1 MRRART
7 LLIIAAVV
15 VVAIA
20 VAGWFLLDA
29 NRYKPEIQA
38 RLQEQLK
45 RDVALGDMRLGL
57 LPLRFTVQ
65 NLSVAD
71 DPEFKASLPFT
82 QAERLDV
89 MVSLMGLLRGNV
101 AIDSIEVVSPKV
113 ELIRDEKGVWNFAS
127 LAAGETP
134 ATTEDK
140 PAEQTSSSSTFSLN
154 RLAITGGSIA
164 ITDRLRKKE
173 RAVYSPIDI
182 TLSNYSPGTPF
193 AFDIAAHLPGG
204 DEPGIRLKG
213 EGGPLPESGP
223 AAMPVKA
230 TLSLTAI
237 DVAAL
242 RQFLDSEALATAQGV
257 LSGETQL
264 ENQGGKFSANGKL
277 ALDKVQVN
285 NLDVGYPIALDYAVS
300 ADPQKS
306 LVQVTSAT
314 LKLGP
319 TPLTLTG
326 SIDMNPVPVAVD
338 LRVTTG
344 AATITEIARLASA
357 FGVAF
362 SPDTQVAGRV
372 SGDVRATGP
381 IDKLA
386 LSGKIA
392 ARDLEISGK
401 DVPQAVKVPT
411 LDLAITPAEIRTND
425 FQATTGKTVVHG
437 RFALKQYS
445 STSPSVD
452 ASLRAPGATLPEI
465 QSIAR
470 AYGITGLDQ
479 LNGPGNLNFD
489 LRATGP
495 LESVASTNVIKTVN
509 GNINLDFNA
518 LKILGFDTTRQLAQ
532 LGGFLNNSDPDKGF
546 TDVLKLA
553 GHIAVKNGVAETND
567 LVVNLPG
574 LSLAATGTSDLSA
587 QTLNLRATAVFSKEF
602 SDKVGGSSI
611 GGFLTTALANEKG
624 ELVIPAIISGSTT
637 NPKFAPDSRAF
648 LQLQKNRLLPGL
660 NNPREAL
667 TGILGSLTGKKEEAD
682 PNKPATETTEKPGGL
697 KGVLDGLLGGKKQ

>member
-15 VVAIA
+15 VVVIA
-20 VAGWFLLDA
+20 VAAWFLLDA
-29 NRYKPEIQA
+29 NRYKPEVQA
-38 RLQEQLK
+38 KLQEQLK

-65 NLSVAD
+65 NLSISD

-127 LAAGETP
+127 LAAGAKET
-134 ATTEDK
+134 
-140 PAEQTSSSSTFSLN
+140 
-154 RLAITGGSIA
+154 
-164 ITDRLRKKE
+164 KE
-173 RAVYSPIDI
+173 RAVYTPIDI

-204 DEPGIRLKG
+204 AEPGIRLKG

-242 RQFLDSEALATAQGV
+242 RQFLDSEALAMAQGV

-264 ENQGGKFSANGKL
+264 QSEGGKLSANGKL
-277 ALDKVQVN
+277 ALDKVRVN

-306 LVQVTSAT
+306 LVQVSSAT

-326 SIDMNPVPVAVD
+326 SIDMNPVPMAVD

-362 SPDTQVAGRV
+362 SPDTQVAGQV

-386 LSGKIA
+386 LSGKVE
-392 ARDLEISGK
+392 ARDLQISGK

-411 LDLAITPAEIRTND
+411 LDLAITPTEIRTND
-425 FQATTGKTVVHG
+425 FQATTGKTIVNG

-445 STSPSVD
+445 SKNPTVD

-465 QSIAR
+465 QSIAK

-489 LRATGP
+489 LRASGP
-495 LESVASTNVIKTVN
+495 LESVASTNVMKTVN
-509 GNINLDFNA
+509 GNINLDFNT

-532 LGGFLNNSDPDKGF
+532 LGGFLKNSDPDKGF

-553 GHIAVKNGVAETND
+553 GHIVVKNGVAETND
-567 LVVNLPG
+567 LVANLPG

-602 SDKVGGSSI
+602 SDRVGGTSI

-660 NNPREAL
+660 SNPRQAI
-667 TGILGSLTGKKEEAD
+667 TGILGSLTGKKEEPD
-682 PNKPATETTEKPGGL
+682 PNKPPEATEKPTGL
-697 KGVLDGLLGGKKQ
+697 KGVLEGFLGGKKK